1 MIAKG
6 LAEKSLTIRTQ
17 DSPVLE
23 AKPKVLETC
32 NICGDVMEAVRLIKT
47 LPCNHKFHF
56 DCIDQFHR
64 QKLRERDM
72 DLPCFT
78 CGAASNKSIAAV
90 MEDRRKERKEKEAMQ
105 DAAARPKESNTRPK
119 ARCYFCNCI
128 HCDMRSF
135 VSNNITGLYHSC
147 STVPRP
153 VRPKGSLSAL
163 AAALHEKSGV
173 SSLSLYLL
181 DL

>member
-32 NICGDVMEAVRLIKT
+32 NICGDVTEAVRLIKT

-105 DAAARPKESNTRPK
+105 DAAARPKESNTRP
-119 ARCYFCNCI
+119 
-128 HCDMRSF
+128 
-135 VSNNITGLYHSC
+135 
-147 STVPRP
+147 